1 MADRNMDREDKFLS
15 ELFSAE
21 PLADDGF
28 STKVMRR
35 IRRQVWVDR
44 LALPVAAVIGLAV
57 AINPLLDLLT
67 ILPSLA
73 RVVPFDLPEIGSVP
87 ALDADILIL
96 GGLVLVAGLF
106 VSQFAED

>member
-1 MADRNMDREDKFLS
+1 MAEHNMDREDKFLS

-21 PLADDGF
+21 PVADDGF
-28 STKVMRR
+28 SRKVLRR

-44 LALPVAAVIGLAV
+44 LALPIAAMIGLAV
-57 AINPLLDLLT
+57 AINPLLDLLA

-73 RVVPFDLPEIGSVP
+73 GAVPFDLPEIGSMP
-87 ALDADILIL
+87 ALDVDMLIL

-106 VSQFAED
+106 VTQTAED